1 MEQTMH
7 RILLSVGIA
16 AVLGIGGAQAA
27 GDVQAGKAKAAAC
40 AGCHGANGEGIAP
53 NPALAGKS
61 EELLVQAMKDY
72 KSGKRDNAV
81 MKGMVSAL
89 TDADVTNL
97 AAYYASLK
105 AK

>member
-1 MEQTMH
+1 MKSM
-7 RILLSVGIA
+7 LLSAGIA
-16 AVLGIGGAQAA
+16 ALLGIGGAQAA

-61 EELLVQAMKDY
+61 EDVLVQALKDY

-81 MKGMVSAL
+81 MKGMVGGL
-89 TDADVTNL
+89 TDGDVTNL
-97 AAYYASLK
+97 AAYFASLK
-105 AK
+105 GK